1 MGWSTAGF
9 NPPVGTYDSYAD
21 LEQAVADYRDAAD
34 RDIQIKRALAAI
46 LVEDR
51 RDRFVSSQNLSEP
64 AETACIARL
73 IGSKSARTMA

>member
-1 MGWSTAGF
+1 MEWPTAGF

-21 LEQAVADYRDAAD
+21 LEQAVNEYRDAAD
-34 RDIQIKRALAAI
+34 RDMQIERAMAAI
-46 LVEDR
+46 LAEDR
-51 RDRFVSSQNLSEP
+51 RDRFVESHNLSEP